1 MSADNGAIHTQITR
15 KQHLNMH
22 ERAHVL
28 VYLIAAGI
36 ISCDIKDTLFRMF
49 LDVADKMLNGEW

>member
-1 MSADNGAIHTQITR
+1 MVLCTLKLQEN
-15 KQHLNMH
+15 NMLICMN
-22 ERAHVL
+22 EHVL

-49 LDVADKMLNGEW
+49 VDVADKMLNGEW